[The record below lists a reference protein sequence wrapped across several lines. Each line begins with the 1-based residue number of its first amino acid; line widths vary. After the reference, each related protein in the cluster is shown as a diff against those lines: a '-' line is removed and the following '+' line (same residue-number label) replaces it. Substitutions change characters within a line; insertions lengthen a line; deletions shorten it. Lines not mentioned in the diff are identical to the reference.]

1 MRVLRGLRGHVLPC
15 GCLVG
20 VYETYDGRVVASI
33 DAPGPDCSA
42 HRRHEAVPCPSRTS
56 GLALATVAHT
66 PDSSTRVV
74 GNQQ

>member
-33 DAPGPDCSA
+33 DAAGAECAA
-42 HRRHEAVPCPSRTS
+42 HRRHDAVPCQSRTPE
-56 GLALATVAHT
+56 LVLATVAHT
-66 PDSSTRVV
+66 HQPRA
-74 GNQQ
+74 